1 MRQVID
7 RQPNLPG
14 MGESDDEAYLN
25 ILQNIANRN
34 DIDGYMFTYKSTCK
48 LEIVMKIGE
57 LTESEMDSVVE
68 GMKVIDRNF
77 KLFQISMRESLERY
91 IEKNPSDV
99 RREKDKPSAPA
110 PGVQQGEPIGAR
122 IGAPVRAE
130 G

>member
-1 MRQVID
+1 M
-7 RQPNLPG
+7 
-14 MGESDDEAYLN
+14 
-25 ILQNIANRN
+25 
-34 DIDGYMFTYKSTCK
+34 K
-48 LEIVMKIGE
+48 LGE

-99 RREKDKPSAPA
+99 RREKDKPDAPA
-110 PGVQQGEPIGAR
+110 PGVQQGGPVGAR

-130 G
+130 SKQNDLTEIVTDVIINCLLYTSPSPRDRG